1 MGVAVFF
8 FQCHWKFFFWRK
20 KLECKYEANENGKK
34 VSDFEGKKSDFH
46 EQWFMFF
53 RGKNFISYII
63 FVFIIINQIQMK
75 TSVEKIFTKC
85 WVWACPEHCPRAF
98 GLSIISS
105 TSMLALGGCPSLILL
120 LSDLLEFGVH
130 LRPLPTSIYPHPEHW
145 FFVGCICCPVV

>member
-1 MGVAVFF
+1 MGCSIFLPVPLKVFLLKEKIRV
-8 FQCHWKFFFWRK
+8 Q
-20 KLECKYEANENGKK
+20 YEANENGKK
-34 VSDFEGKKSDFH
+34 VSDFEGKKSGFH

-53 RGKNFISYII
+53 RGKNAISYII

-98 GLSIISS
+98 GFSIVSS
-105 TSMLALGGCPSLILL
+105 KSMLVLGGCPFLILL

-130 LRPLPTSIYPHPEHW
+130 LRPPATPISSHPEHC
-145 FFVGCICCPVV
+145 FFVGCICCLVV